1 MSITDIIFTLVG
13 IGLIVPVFLFV
24 WLTYMLNKVDNML
37 REFLE
42 HKERFDKEWLKYK
55 GELQ

>member
-24 WLTYMLNKVDNML
+24 WLTYILDKVDNML

-55 GELQ
+55 GEL

>member
-13 IGLIVPVFLFV
+13 IGLIVFLFLFI
-24 WLTYMLNKVDNML
+24 WLTYMLDKVDNILM
-37 REFLE
+37 EFLE

-55 GELQ
+55 GEL

>member
-1 MSITDIIFTLVG
+1 MSITDIILTLVG
-13 IGLIVPVFLFV
+13 IGLIVFAFLFV
-24 WLTYMLNKVDNML
+24 WLTYSLNKVDNVL

-55 GELQ
+55 GEL

>member
-1 MSITDIIFTLVG
+1 MSITDIVITLVG
-13 IGLIVPVFLFV
+13 IGLIMLVFLFV
-24 WLTYMLNKVDNML
+24 WLIYMLNKVDNML

-55 GELQ
+55 GEL

>member
-1 MSITDIIFTLVG
+1 MSVTDIIFTLVG
-13 IGLIVPVFLFV
+13 IGLILLVFLYI
-24 WLTYMLNKVDNML
+24 WLTYMLDKVDNTL

-55 GELQ
+55 GEL

>member
-13 IGLIVPVFLFV
+13 IGLIVLVFLFV
-24 WLTYMLNKVDNML
+24 WLIYMLDKVDNML

-42 HKERFDKEWLKYK
+42 HKEWFDKEWLKYK
-55 GELQ
+55 GEL